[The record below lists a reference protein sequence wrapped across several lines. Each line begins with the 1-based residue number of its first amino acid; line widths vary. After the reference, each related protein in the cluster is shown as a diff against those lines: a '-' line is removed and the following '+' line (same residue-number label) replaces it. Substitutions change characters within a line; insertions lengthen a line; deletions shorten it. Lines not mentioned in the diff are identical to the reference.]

1 MEYMNNQKRVEK
13 EILELVKS
21 YNVLH
26 KKQIYDFFAVDG
38 RDKFVGKAIR
48 SLLKDRLIYMNDV
61 TKTIS
66 QHERAYELREK
77 GTLKA
82 FWVLLSLMEQKKIE
96 RHFLA
101 STEEYPVRIIFVGNA
116 EIYDI
121 LYISEEEIEL
131 VNNLFLKR
139 KIEGSRHV
147 IIVDSPEEIP
157 RINITDV
164 IGFCTVNEEEGGVEY
179 YRREE

>member
-1 MEYMNNQKRVEK
+1 MNNQKRVEK

-66 QHERAYELREK
+66 QHK
-77 GTLKA
+77 
-82 FWVLLSLMEQKKIE
+82 
-96 RHFLA
+96 LA
-101 STEEYPVRIIFVGNA
+101 
-116 EIYDI
+116 
-121 LYISEEEIEL
+121 
-131 VNNLFLKR
+131 
-139 KIEGSRHV
+139 
-147 IIVDSPEEIP
+147 
-157 RINITDV
+157 
-164 IGFCTVNEEEGGVEY
+164 
-179 YRREE
+179 